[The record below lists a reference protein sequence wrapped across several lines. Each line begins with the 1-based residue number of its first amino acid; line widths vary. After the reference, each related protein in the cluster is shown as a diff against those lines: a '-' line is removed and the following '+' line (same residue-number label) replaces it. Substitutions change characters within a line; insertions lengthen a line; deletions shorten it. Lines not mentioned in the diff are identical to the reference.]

1 MPLLKLLLLLL
12 PLDLLANAGHNEQL
26 IHTGAR
32 YWLYSMACLI
42 LVALAMPAIKRI
54 GFRRKRG
61 KSTIF
66 DD

>member
-1 MPLLKLLLLLL
+1 MHRLTFILLLL
-12 PLDLLANAGHNEQL
+12 PLDLLARAGHNEQL

-42 LVALAMPAIKRI
+42 LLLLAVPAARRI
-54 GFRRKRG
+54 EFRRKRG
-61 KSTIF
+61 KSTIL

>member
-1 MPLLKLLLLLL
+1 MRLLKLILLLL
-12 PLDLLANAGHNEQL
+12 PLDLLAHAGHDAQL

-42 LVALAMPAIKRI
+42 LLLLAVPVVRRME
-54 GFRRKRG
+54 FRRKRE
-61 KSTIF
+61 KSTTL